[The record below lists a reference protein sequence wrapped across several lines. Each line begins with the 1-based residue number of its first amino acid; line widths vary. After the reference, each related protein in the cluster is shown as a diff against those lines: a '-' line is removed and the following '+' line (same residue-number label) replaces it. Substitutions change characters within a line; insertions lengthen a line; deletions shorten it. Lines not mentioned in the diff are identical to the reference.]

1 MSRWAIGLVCVALTS
16 PVCAQF
22 GVRETLQSGTSV
34 RSGEIK
40 KDPQEELRRQ
50 RETCRRRIDA
60 TRKKIAAGKWGEARK
75 TADRARLSAVDMA
88 QLDQVRRLYVE
99 LDKEAHRQ
107 LAEAERVYADGK
119 YVEAIKAFGL
129 IGRIFGGLPAGMAA
143 RRAADFAKQDPE
155 AQAAVQELKAAMMDK
170 RVAKI
175 LLGRK
180 KSTSQPTTRPTTQPT
195 RVEQIKK
202 LPTPRQMRVVDLLT
216 KMSKT
221 FGASP
226 SGKRAGADLKA
237 LLADKA
243 FAAKLARRR
252 RSEQARNALKM
263 AETYDNAGLT
273 AKAAEFYKQLVRN
286 FPDTHEAAKAKAAL
300 SLIEEGLH

>member
-22 GVRETLQSGTSV
+22 GVRGTLQDGTSV
-34 RSGEIK
+34 RGGEIK

-50 RETCRRRIDA
+50 REACRRQIAA

-75 TADRARLSAVDMA
+75 AADRARLLAVDMA
-88 QLDQVRRLYVE
+88 QLDQVRRLYVD
-99 LDKEAHRQ
+99 LDREAQRQ

-119 YVEAIKAFGL
+119 YVEAIDAFGL
-129 IGRIFGGLPAGMAA
+129 IGRIFGGLPAGVAA
-143 RRAADFAKQDPE
+143 RRAADFAKQDPA
-155 AQAAVQELKAAMMDK
+155 AQAAVQESKAAMMNK
-170 RVAKI
+170 LVAGI
-175 LLGRK
+175 LRGRK
-180 KSTSQPTTRPTTQPT
+180 KSASRPTTRPTTRPT
-195 RVEQIKK
+195 RVEQIKE

-243 FAAKLARRR
+243 FAAKLARHR
-252 RSEQARNALKM
+252 RSKQARTALKK
-263 AETYDNAGLT
+263 AEIYENAGLT
-273 AKAAEFYKQLVRN
+273 AKAAEYYRQLVSD
-286 FPDTHEAAKAKAAL
+286 FPDTDEAAKAKAVL